1 MMDVFLLVAV
11 ATAVG
16 MPAIYVVVKSIM
28 EILDKTNENR

>member
-1 MMDVFLLVAV
+1 MNDVFLLVAV

-28 EILDKTNENR
+28 EIIDKTNENR

>member
-28 EILDKTNENR
+28 EILDKTNENH

>member
-28 EILDKTNENR
+28 EIIDKTNENR